1 MSPAQS
7 WAFPLPGH
15 SPRPFSLPSGQPGEV
30 TAQTQ
35 RRLSSKVRGS
45 VSGEVR
51 ESKKQEASEGN
62 FRITHT
68 VQKGK
73 LRPRERPQATS
84 G

>member
-30 TAQTQ
+30 PAQTQ
-35 RRLSSKVRGS
+35 RRLGSKVRGS
-45 VSGEVR
+45 VWGEVR
-51 ESKKQEASEGN
+51 GSKQQDASEGT
-62 FRITHT
+62 FRITLT

-73 LRPRERPQATS
+73 LRPRESP
-84 G
+84 

>member
-15 SPRPFSLPSGQPGEV
+15 SPRPFSLRSGWPGEV
-30 TAQTQ
+30 PAQTQ
-35 RRLSSKVRGS
+35 RRLGSKVRGS

-51 ESKKQEASEGN
+51 ENKKQDASEGT

-73 LRPRERPQATS
+73 LRARESP
-84 G
+84 